1 MNGRSTWVP
10 LRFTENAQKHWGVS
24 AGGKPG
30 RGRVSQLPLQP
41 PVPAQLTPRA
51 GSSGL
56 GKVDPIAPV
65 LFAIGGEKW
74 AGVGMA
80 SLTGSGGEGGPPPL
94 PTVEGMGWM
103 AQTWLQFLGHVA
115 ALGKL
120 FLNLTAAVVRNGL
133 ISNVHFLLFLGII
146 FYDDNLKL
154 VALQCGV
161 VFGSFHLHMY
171 LL

>member
-1 MNGRSTWVP
+1 MSTVKAHTKP
-10 LRFTENAQKHWGVS
+10 LGCQCRWE
-24 AGGKPG
+24 AGTGKGLATAPAAPCVG
-30 RGRVSQLPLQP
+30 QLP
-41 PVPAQLTPRA
+41 PRA

-56 GKVDPIAPV
+56 GKAVPVAPV
-65 LFAIGGEKW
+65 PFAVGGEKW
-74 AGVGMA
+74 AGAGMA
-80 SLTGSGGEGGPPPL
+80 SLTGLGGEGGPPPL

-103 AQTWLQFLGHVA
+103 AQTWLEFLGHVA

-133 ISNVHFLLFLGII
+133 ISNVNFLLFLGII

-161 VFGSFHLHMY
+161 VFGFFPLHMY

>member
-1 MNGRSTWVP
+1 MSTIKAHRKRTKALGCQCRW
-10 LRFTENAQKHWGVS
+10 E
-24 AGGKPG
+24 AGTGKG
-30 RGRVSQLPLQP
+30 LATA
-41 PVPAQLTPRA
+41 PAAPCA
-51 GSSGL
+51 GAAH
-56 GKVDPIAPV
+56 PQ
-65 LFAIGGEKW
+65 GGILW
-74 AGVGMA
+74 AGQSRSHCPSALCHRWREMGRCGYGFSDRLGWGRWSSSSA
-80 SLTGSGGEGGPPPL
+80 HCGRD
-94 PTVEGMGWM
+94 GMGWM